1 MAPPVNVTDSPT
13 CQVEVRHHLDL
24 YRNRHAKQPQR
35 DNRDK
40 TGQKYCAKCRVRLQQ
55 AEIEQPGLSIH
66 YNALMRVFLNIHSMA
81 AHANITK

>member
-1 MAPPVNVTDSPT
+1 M
-13 CQVEVRHHLDL
+13 
-24 YRNRHAKQPQR
+24 
-35 DNRDK
+35 
-40 TGQKYCAKCRVRLQQ
+40 RLQQ